1 MKLRKTLLVLLAITM
16 AIGTTTISVAEVIQG
31 GFPDTKE
38 SVHDDAISYLKALGT
53 LKGDGDTGNFRP
65 NDLLS
70 RQEFAVIIT
79 RLAQSLD
86 GEDYGT
92 TSRMGDPIPDIDIT
106 VNQSPGGSSPPPPP
120 PPSSSTPTD
129 TSLEESM
136 SADPKLDEKGDQ
148 GDKSTG
154 DPIPGIDITV
164 NQSPGGSS
172 PPPPPPPSSSVP
184 IEVSMSADP
193 KLDEKGDQ
201 GDKSTG
207 DPIPGIDIT
216 VNQSPGGSSPPPP
229 PPPSSSV
236 PIEVFT
242 DASVVADWALDSV
255 GFVAEQGW
263 VKGYQDGS
271 FGPRRSLTHAEAIT
285 VLLRVLGYEETLDQG
300 QWPAAYV
307 AKAEELG
314 IGAGVDII
322 PQKTITRAEMA
333 QLTYNTLFIPGLEE
347 IEGDIIAKDPIIRDV
362 SGMDMAEGN
371 GLGDSLVVHIGDLDS
386 DGYGDVLRAYG
397 KIITPTGEMV
407 EAWNYVHRIEE
418 LTDGF
423 DGSDEGDTQRVADL
437 KKLADELV
445 NIISFDDGDDDFPDP
460 TDEPVQLVAD
470 LKKLAD
476 ELVNSYYLSEETILI
491 GAESTD
497 ELSGT
502 MVRVTFDSD
511 GRIMIMEARPDPE
524 N

>member
-16 AIGTTTISVAEVIQG
+16 AIGTTTISVAEIIQG

-38 SVHDDAISYLKALGT
+38 SVQDDAISYLKALGT

-92 TSRMGDPIPDIDIT
+92 TSRM
-106 VNQSPGGSSPPPPP
+106 
-120 PPSSSTPTD
+120 
-129 TSLEESM
+129 
-136 SADPKLDEKGDQ
+136 
-148 GDKSTG
+148 
-154 DPIPGIDITV
+154 
-164 NQSPGGSS
+164 
-172 PPPPPPPSSSVP
+172 
-184 IEVSMSADP
+184 
-193 KLDEKGDQ
+193 
-201 GDKSTG
+201 G

-362 SGMDMAEGN
+362 SGMDMPEGN

-511 GRIMIMEARPDPE
+511 GRVMIMEAHPDLK

>member
-129 TSLEESM
+129 TSLEE
-136 SADPKLDEKGDQ
+136 
-148 GDKSTG
+148 
-154 DPIPGIDITV
+154 
-164 NQSPGGSS
+164 
-172 PPPPPPPSSSVP
+172 
-184 IEVSMSADP
+184 SMSADP

>member
-16 AIGTTTISVAEVIQG
+16 AIGTTTISVAEIIQG

-38 SVHDDAISYLKALGT
+38 SVQDDAISYLKALGT

-129 TSLEESM
+129 TSLEE
-136 SADPKLDEKGDQ
+136 
-148 GDKSTG
+148 
-154 DPIPGIDITV
+154 
-164 NQSPGGSS
+164 
-172 PPPPPPPSSSVP
+172 
-184 IEVSMSADP
+184 SMSADP

-362 SGMDMAEGN
+362 SGMDMPEGN

-511 GRIMIMEARPDPE
+511 GRVMIMEAHPDLK